1 MLNRLTSLFQTQAL
15 LDQASADWIIECF
28 TWALSNF
35 DAEEFFQRTK
45 LVQPTNQ
52 FFPGAVN
59 SIQSKAENIFQHTL
73 NHSGLAHWPFE
84 LVNPEQYDP
93 DPIVPLGLPHITR
106 NSKEKLPAIQ
116 NTTSHNPTN
125 QNTSEH
131 IRPTIE
137 VSYNPQQTLKAEDMA
152 STYAH
157 VLAQHMTVHSLQMP
171 PGGRDFFMEG
181 TEVLAVFLGF
191 GVLVANSA
199 YTFRGGCG
207 SCYNPYAN
215 RQASLSEN
223 EAVFALATFC
233 VLKDIPFDKATAHL
247 KKHLRKPFKQAI
259 HQLSDYQD
267 IIEKMRTQ
275 KTRS

>member
-1 MLNRLTSLFQTQAL
+1 MLNRLTALFQTQPL

-28 TWALSNF
+28 TWALAQF
-35 DAEEFFQRTK
+35 DSEEFFQRTK

-52 FFPGAVN
+52 FFPGGVN

-84 LVNPEQYDP
+84 LVNPEHYDP
-93 DPIVPLGLPHITR
+93 EPIIPLGLQHITR
-106 NSKEKLPAIQ
+106 NSKEKLPVL
-116 NTTSHNPTN
+116 HNIVS
-125 QNTSEH
+125 QNTSSNH
-131 IRPTIE
+131 PAPSIE

-157 VLAQHMTVHSLQMP
+157 VLAQHMTVHSLQLP

-233 VLKDIPFDKATAHL
+233 VLKDIPYEKATAHL
-247 KKHLRKPFKQAI
+247 KKHLRKPFKQASK
-259 HQLSDYQD
+259 QLEDYSD
-267 IIEKMRTQ
+267 IIKKMKTQ